1 MKDEKSYR
9 TPSSARMVQ
18 VIEIQ
23 AARGKG
29 TEGDPVRL
37 VYQYWSKEGVLLAE
51 NDPET
56 DDLGENR
63 SYRVGD
69 PPNSM
74 KIVTKRQSGSNNH
87 VNSCIFENFAIN
99 QQT

>member
-9 TPSSARMVQ
+9 TPSSERMVQ
-18 VIEIQ
+18 VIEIH
-23 AARGKG
+23 AVRGKG
-29 TEGDPVRL
+29 TEGDPVRIF
-37 VYQYWSKEGVLLAE
+37 YQYWSKKGVLLAE

-69 PPNSM
+69 PPHSM
-74 KIVTKRQSGSNNH
+74 KIVTKR
-87 VNSCIFENFAIN
+87 
-99 QQT
+99 